1 MKKLV
6 KIIRI
11 CDVFSSYQK
20 KGRNLI
26 SIKKPCE
33 CYTFQNGKPIQISK
47 FLVEIPY
54 NAQIGNTR
62 EKNNFGIKVIDG
74 KRHFS
79 LFLFLVTLNFFSF
92 LKKFVSISSTKRE
105 KKGEEDLSKI
115 EFSFFQSFH
124 YAKSSRSFKKV

>member
-1 MKKLV
+1 MLKLV
-6 KIIRI
+6 TLEK
-11 CDVFSSYQK
+11 
-20 KGRNLI
+20 
-26 SIKKPCE
+26 
-33 CYTFQNGKPIQISK
+33 
-47 FLVEIPY
+47 
-54 NAQIGNTR
+54 
-62 EKNNFGIKVIDG
+62 KNNFGIKVIDG